1 MSRYKSHHVLCKKTL
16 TSPSLATR
24 FHKNVPVISND
35 GPAPSSGIVP
45 HYGQLRPHQYQTCR
59 RCVTVFDDNSPAP
72 SITLALFII
81 YKLSESSIRHNYRL
95 KECIIS
101 VKECA
106 MAMSVSSSKS
116 NFIQHLKLTP
126 LRMGSC
132 LYLKLGQHCQTSF
145 TCLINASPTPF
156 LECGNDRFCS
166 VNYFLIS
173 KDLSNCN

>member
-45 HYGQLRPHQYQTCR
+45 HYGQLRPHQYQTRR
-59 RCVTVFDDNSPAP
+59 RCVIVFDDNKAPAP
-72 SITLALFII
+72 SITSFII
-81 YKLSESSIRHNYRL
+81 YKLSESSIRHYYRL

-106 MAMSVSSSKS
+106 MSVSSSKI
-116 NFIQHLKLTP
+116 NFIQHLKLSDTIEN
-126 LRMGSC
+126 G
-132 LYLKLGQHCQTSF
+132 KLS
-145 TCLINASPTPF
+145 L
-156 LECGNDRFCS
+156 
-166 VNYFLIS
+166 S
-173 KDLSNCN
+173 KIGTTLSNIIYMSDQCLSHAISGMWKRSVLFGKLFSDFKRSIKLQLR